1 MYVLAGLGNPGSK
14 YSNTRH
20 NAGFDAIDFLCGKFN
35 TVCRKDEFMAL
46 TGRTVIEGENVLF
59 VKPQTFMNKSGE
71 SIERII
77 SYYKVDPK
85 ENLIV
90 LVDDIMLDA
99 GRMRIRKG
107 GSAGG
112 HNGLKS
118 IIECTGT
125 DEFKRIRLGVGKLE
139 NGADMVDHVLSKLP
153 DPDRGR
159 LEKIF
164 EDVSGAISLIIK
176 GEFDAAMNRYNGIQE
191 Q

>member
-1 MYVLAGLGNPGSK
+1 MSSWRLQA
-14 YSNTRH
+14 
-20 NAGFDAIDFLCGKFN
+20 
-35 TVCRKDEFMAL
+35 
-46 TGRTVIEGENVLF
+46 RTVIEGENVLF

-71 SIERII
+71 SIEKII

-139 NGADMVDHVLSKLP
+139 NGADMVNHVLSKLP
-153 DPDRGR
+153 DSDRGR

>member
-46 TGRTVIEGENVLF
+46 TGRTVIEGENVMF

-139 NGADMVDHVLSKLP
+139 NGADMVNHVLSKLP
-153 DPDRGR
+153 DSDRGR

-164 EDVSGAISLIIK
+164 EDVSDAISLIIK
-176 GEFDAAMNRYNGIQE
+176 GEFDAAMNRYNGILE

>member
-20 NAGFDAIDFLCGKFN
+20 NAGFDAIDFLCRKFN
-35 TVCRKDEFMAL
+35 TECGKSEFMAL
-46 TGRTVIEGENVLF
+46 TGKTVIEGENILL
-59 VKPQTFMNKSGE
+59 VKPQTFMNRSGE
-71 SIERII
+71 SIEKIL
-77 SYYKVDPK
+77 SYYKVDPN

-125 DEFKRIRLGVGKLE
+125 DGFKRIRLGVGKLE
-139 NGADMVDHVLSKLP
+139 NGADMVKHVLSRLP
-153 DPDRGR
+153 DDDRGR

-164 EDVSGAISLIIK
+164 EDVSGALSLIIK